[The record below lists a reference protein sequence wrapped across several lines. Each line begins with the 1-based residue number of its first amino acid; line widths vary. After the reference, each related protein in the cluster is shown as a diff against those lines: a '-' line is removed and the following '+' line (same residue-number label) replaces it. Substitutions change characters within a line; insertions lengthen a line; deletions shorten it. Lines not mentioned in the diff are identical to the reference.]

1 MRISDWS
8 SDVCSFRSIG
18 GAAGGTVT
26 VPGGGTLDLGK
37 LDAAAKKMEE
47 TTKKMQSREDKPI
60 APDALQAMLPAR
72 SAGWHRPDRKS
83 MVSGKRVSDRG
94 DPGVRRSITQKNTT
108 PTITITNN

>member
-47 TTKKMQSREDKPI
+47 TTKKMQSGEVKPI
-60 APDALQAMLPAR
+60 APDALQAMLPA
-72 SAGWHRPDRKS
+72 SIAGWNRTEISSRGGAAGGLGGS
-83 MVSGKRVSDRG
+83 NAELGRAACRERVC
-94 DPGVRRSITQKNTT
+94 QYW
-108 PTITITNN
+108 